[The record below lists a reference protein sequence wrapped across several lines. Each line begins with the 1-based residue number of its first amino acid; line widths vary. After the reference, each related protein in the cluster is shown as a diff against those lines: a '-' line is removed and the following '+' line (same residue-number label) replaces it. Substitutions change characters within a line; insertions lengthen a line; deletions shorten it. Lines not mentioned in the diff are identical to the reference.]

1 MSVDEDLIQSL
12 DDDNKKEETAEPTAF
27 ENINRFSVET
37 LKSSPEPL
45 SCKSLIA
52 HTKAVFD
59 VAFSD
64 DGSFLVSGRKD
75 ERLLLWPISSEILEG
90 QENPKPTEMELNN
103 KHIIHCLAVS
113 PDNGRIFS
121 GGFSSNV
128 VVYDYHA

>member
-1 MSVDEDLIQSL
+1 VSVDEDLIQSL
-12 DDDNKKEETAEPTAF
+12 DDDYKKEETAEPTAF

-64 DGSFLVSGRKD
+64 DGSFLVSGGKD
-75 ERLLLWPISSEILEG
+75 ERLLLWPINS
-90 QENPKPTEMELNN
+90 ENPQPNEMESTHKQL
-103 KHIIHCLAVS
+103 IHCLAVS
-113 PDNGRIFS
+113 PDTKRIFS
-121 GGFSSNV
+121 GGVSRNV
-128 VVYDYHA
+128 VVYDSQT